1 MTRRTSPEGVKIIK
15 DLEGYGKRLPDGSCT
30 AYQELINKK
39 LDIPTIGYG
48 CTKNVKMGTVWTEQ
62 QAEEQLLKE
71 LDIHERR
78 VERLV
83 TVELNQNQFDALV
96 SFDFNTGGL
105 TLIDKRTGKESGPS
119 GVLKAVNAGNWDDAV
134 DELKLWN
141 KFGGK
146 VSKGLVS
153 RRAAEVAM
161 FTKYPG
167 PVDTDYMPQQVELS
181 SKPLSKKVVAA
192 ATTVASAGAATVAQT
207 GIPAPSPKVIDSVA
221 NIGAWKSLSGTMM
234 ADPILL
240 VAIAGVAAVIVG
252 PWLHEKLKG

>member
-1 MTRRTSPEGVKIIK
+1 MTRRTSASAIQLIK

-30 AYQELINKK
+30 AYQEKINGK

-48 CTKNVKMGTVWTEQ
+48 CTKKVAMGTVWSEK

-78 VERLV
+78 VERLC

-105 TLIDKRTGKESGPS
+105 TLSEKRTGKELPS
-119 GVLKAVNAGNWDDAV
+119 GVLKAVNAGSFDDAA

-146 VSKGLVS
+146 VAKGLVA
-153 RRAAEVAM
+153 RRAAEIALFVKHPSA
-161 FTKYPG
+161 
-167 PVDTDYMPQQVELS
+167 VDTDYMPQQVELS

-221 NIGAWKSLSGTMM
+221 NVGAWKSLSGTMM